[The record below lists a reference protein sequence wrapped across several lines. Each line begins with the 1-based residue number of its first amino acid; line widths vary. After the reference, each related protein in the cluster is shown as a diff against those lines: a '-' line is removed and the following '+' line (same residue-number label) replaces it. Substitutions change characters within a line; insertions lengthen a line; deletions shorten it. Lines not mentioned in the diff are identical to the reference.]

1 MPTPIFPPPA
11 LCFLQELKQKAKANP
26 GERPGAADGGCGV
39 PAAAFLRLS
48 NIYFSRRLRAGSSW
62 SWQSA
67 APSPVVRSKG
77 EGGSGR
83 CFGARE
89 PVFLFLLSSC
99 RDVGFGERDPGG
111 GGEVQGR
118 IRGWVVL

>member
-1 MPTPIFPPPA
+1 M
-11 LCFLQELKQKAKANP
+11 
-26 GERPGAADGGCGV
+26 PGAA
-39 PAAAFLRLS
+39 FQRLS
-48 NIYFSRRLRAGSSW
+48 NIYFSRRLRAGSGW

-99 RDVGFGERDPGG
+99 RDVGFGEWDPGG